1 MKIAITAETVVLDV
15 KVREVSQRN
24 GRISVDAAHDHKD
37 LLDSVT
43 TEVYCEGVKVLH
55 SSKASLAD
63 SYWYNTSFDD
73 GTYGIGV
80 HKSEVESAIQLVGFK
95 NYVKTG
101 ALKEYLER
109 VT

>member
-43 TEVYCEGVKVLH
+43 TEVYCEGTKVLH
-55 SSKASLAD
+55 SSQEALAN
-63 SYWYNTSFDD
+63 SYWYNLSFAD

-80 HKSEVESAIQLVGFK
+80 HKSEVESAVQLVGFK
-95 NYVKTG
+95 NYVKTE